1 MAVKWNK
8 TAYAGVRYRE
18 HATRKVAVG
27 VVKYPDKYFAIRY
40 QKDGQRVEE
49 GLGWTSD
56 PEAWTAEK
64 AFAKLTAL
72 KEAAKNSL
80 DAPKRLKDERE
91 RNAEA
96 ERARE
101 EAKRLN
107 EEEKKRREVE
117 NITVERFF
125 TDTYLPTVKTH
136 RKNPEKI
143 HDEAHF
149 RLWLAP
155 VIGSKPIKDVSAF
168 DMERVKKN
176 MLAEDRAPRSI
187 QYVFATFR
195 QVWNMARRDKIVS
208 GDSPTRGVKLPK
220 VDNRRDRYL
229 TRKDA
234 DALLKELTRR
244 DMTTYRMAALS
255 IYTGMRAAELFR
267 LTWRD
272 VDRVKE
278 HIRIADPKNSESRY
292 AYITGPVKDIIDGM
306 TEGKPDELLFLRPKG
321 TPYHEAPPAYSDAV
335 TALGLNDGV
344 TDRRLRVCFHTL
356 RHTFGSWL
364 AESGVDLYTIGKL
377 MGHKTPGM
385 TSRYVH
391 LGPETLRNA
400 ARMLETVPA
409 HTEEGAT
416 TQEQK

>member
-18 HATRKVAVG
+18 HSTRKVAVG

-40 QKDGQRVEE
+40 QKDGKRVEE

-56 PEAWTAEK
+56 PETWTAEK

-72 KEAAKNSL
+72 KEAAKNRL

-101 EAKRLN
+101 EVKRL
-107 EEEKKRREVE
+107 EEEERTRREVE

-136 RKNPEKI
+136 RKNPEEI

-149 RLWLAP
+149 RLWLSP

-168 DMERVKKN
+168 DLERVKKN
-176 MLAEDRAPRSI
+176 MLAVDRAPRSI

-229 TRKDA
+229 SRKEA
-234 DALLKELTRR
+234 DALLEELKRR

-255 IYTGMRAAELFR
+255 IYTGMRADEVFR

-272 VDRVKE
+272 IDTVKG
-278 HIRIADPKNSESRY
+278 HIRVADPKNAESRY
-292 AYITGPVKDIIDGM
+292 AYITAPVKEITDGM

-321 TPYHEAPPAYSDAV
+321 TPYHEAPSTYSDAV
-335 TALGLNDGV
+335 TALGFNDGV

-377 MGHKTPGM
+377 MGHKTPSM
-385 TSRYVH
+385 TARYAH
-391 LGPETLRNA
+391 LGPGALRNA
-400 ARMLETVPA
+400 AKVLETSPEPRD
-409 HTEEGAT
+409 EETAA
-416 TQEQK
+416 QVE